1 MWEEEGKERK
11 GMGGDGVCDSRS
23 PSAFSEEKG
32 RDRVEVVSES
42 TSEFLEW
49 RGVDGREGCRNA
61 DPVTSSSSPT
71 STTFLR
77 RSFIRILGTKLFRHD
92 S

>member
-42 TSEFLEW
+42 TSEFLGW
-49 RGVDGREGCRNA
+49 RGVDGREG
-61 DPVTSSSSPT
+61 
-71 STTFLR
+71 
-77 RSFIRILGTKLFRHD
+77 
-92 S
+92 